1 MRFVPLAL
9 ALALVLCPWG
19 TARAAE
25 PDTYIFDVLALQP
38 YKGNLAR
45 LVKPATTPDW
55 VKSIVTQGEG
65 VAVPSKNVE
74 IAGTPYRLDHVCK
87 VHDCAGNTLDVLW
100 SPGGRKVWAALV
112 EGGKP
117 PVMLGDPK
125 PPQSKVLMEVSS
137 SAGAPAPL
145 PSPPLAASPPTS
157 IAPAPAK

>member
-1 MRFVPLAL
+1 MRFLP
-9 ALALVLCPWG
+9 LALVLCLVG

-25 PDTYIFDVLALQP
+25 PDTYIIQLLALHP

-100 SPGGRKVWAALV
+100 SPGGRKVWAALI

-117 PVMLGDPK
+117 PVMLGDPTG
-125 PPQSKVLMEVSS
+125 PQAKALTAASS
-137 SAGAPAPL
+137 SAGAPAPP
-145 PSPPLAASPPTS
+145 PSPPAATSPPPA
-157 IAPAPAK
+157 IVPAPAK